1 MAISTDVYPNIL
13 YSNVSAFAGNTVGLE
28 INEKRERFRIPGITG
43 SLVAFTIEGNSM
55 APTIKSGDMVI
66 CSALAA
72 LADIKENEIYVIVSE
87 EFVWVKRLQLVKGK
101 SGTILQLKLISDNH
115 LEYDP
120 FAIEVGRIK
129 KVLKVKLKLTG
140 L

>member
-28 INEKRERFRIPGITG
+28 INEKRERFRIPGISG
-43 SLVAFTIEGNSM
+43 SLVAFTIQGNSM

-66 CSALAA
+66 CSALASF
-72 LADIKENEIYVIVSE
+72 ADIKENEIYAIVSE

-101 SGTILQLKLISDNH
+101 SGAILQLKLISDNH

-120 FAIEVGRIK
+120 FSIEVGRIK

-140 L
+140 I

>member
-28 INEKRERFRIPGITG
+28 INEKKERFRIPGITG

-55 APTIKSGDMVI
+55 SPTINSGDMVI
-66 CSALAA
+66 CSPISSLR
-72 LADIKENEIYVIVSE
+72 DIKDNDIYAIVTK
-87 EFVWVKRLQLVKGK
+87 EFIWVKRIQLVKGK
-101 SGTILQLKLISDNH
+101 SGTILQMKLISDNH

-120 FAIEVGRIK
+120 FSLETAKVK
-129 KVLKVKLKLTG
+129 KILKVKLKLTG
-140 L
+140 I

>member
-1 MAISTDVYPNIL
+1 
-13 YSNVSAFAGNTVGLE
+13 
-28 INEKRERFRIPGITG
+28 
-43 SLVAFTIEGNSM
+43 M

-66 CSALAA
+66 CSALAS
-72 LADIKENEIYVIVSE
+72 LADVKENEIYAIVSE
-87 EFVWVKRLQLVKGK
+87 ESVWVKRLQLVKGK

-120 FAIEVGRIK
+120 FSIEVGRIK

-140 L
+140 I